1 MSRSIT
7 TEATTHSH
15 RPDARSLEAFMSS
28 NPVSVGVLAG
38 VVTMAGQIAAQ
49 FDLPSH
55 ACRVTALAFA
65 ALLAC
70 YQVRVAQ
77 KRSVRESVLLVP
89 IMSVIIL
96 TTGWGANGLIYESQS
111 RSPVM
116 RTAADGRNVSL
127 LERLSELV
135 IPSAQAAEAGANPD
149 PQRDQ
154 ERSQGGWKRW

>member
-1 MSRSIT
+1 MSRSIA
-7 TEATTHSH
+7 TEEASHSH
-15 RPDARSLEAFMSS
+15 RPDAKSFEAFLGS

-77 KRSVRESVLLVP
+77 KRSVRESMLLVP
-89 IMSVIIL
+89 IMSVIIF
-96 TTGWGANGLIYESQS
+96 TTGWGANGLIYETQA
-111 RSPVM
+111 RSPIGHAASRE
-116 RTAADGRNVSL
+116 RTVSL
-127 LERLSELV
+127 LERLSEFV
-135 IPSAQAAEAGANPD
+135 IPSAQAAEAGAKQD
-149 PQRDQ
+149 PERD
-154 ERSQGGWKRW
+154 RDRRRDGWKRW